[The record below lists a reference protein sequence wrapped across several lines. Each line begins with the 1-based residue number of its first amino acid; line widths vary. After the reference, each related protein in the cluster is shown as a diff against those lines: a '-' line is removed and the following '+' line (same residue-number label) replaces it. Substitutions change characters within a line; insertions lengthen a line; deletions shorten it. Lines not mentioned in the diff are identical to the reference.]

1 MNWFAGSVRNKILAA
16 FVLGLGMVVAG
27 ALYGFGAARG
37 GLADVAKVNDTLIA
51 QSIDAQA
58 VEAIFKEQIQQWM
71 SVLVRGH
78 DAAAL
83 DKSWK
88 QFTFREREV
97 RRGAEKLREAVELP
111 AARERLD
118 QFLAA
123 HKAMGDKYRAAL
135 ETYKASGFDAR
146 KVDAEVKGIEVGPAE
161 LLEELVK
168 IMRDESKAAVAA
180 ARAGA
185 NRALAVSLIVIAV
198 ATLVALIACGYLIMR
213 TVVRPLKDAVR
224 VVDQVAAGDLTVT
237 VESNSRD

>member
-1 MNWFAGSVRNKILAA
+1 MDWFAGSVRNKILAA

-37 GLADVAKVNDTLIA
+37 GLASVARVNDTLIA
-51 QSIDAQA
+51 QAIDAQA
-58 VEAIFKEQIQQWM
+58 VESTFKEQIQQWM

-83 DKSWK
+83 EKSWK

-97 RRGAEKLREAVELP
+97 RRGAEKLREAVEVP

-135 ETYKASGFDAR
+135 ESYKAAGFDAR
-146 KVDAEVKGIEVGPAE
+146 KVDAEVKGIELAPAE
-161 LLEELVK
+161 QLEELVK
-168 IMRDESKAAVAA
+168 IMRDESREAVAGPRGA
-180 ARAGA
+180 PNRARAG
-185 NRALAVSLIVIAV
+185 SLGVIAR
-198 ATLVALIACGYLIMR
+198 ATQGARKAGAR
-213 TVVRPLKDAVR
+213 HNKSPR
-224 VVDQVAAGDLTVT
+224 V
-237 VESNSRD
+237 